1 MALLFPI
8 WDDDSSSETRWPC
21 FWEATRLRE
30 MDENNDYNTVLMVTH
45 PRPCLASISSLNT

>member
-45 PRPCLASISSLNT
+45 LRPCLASSLNT